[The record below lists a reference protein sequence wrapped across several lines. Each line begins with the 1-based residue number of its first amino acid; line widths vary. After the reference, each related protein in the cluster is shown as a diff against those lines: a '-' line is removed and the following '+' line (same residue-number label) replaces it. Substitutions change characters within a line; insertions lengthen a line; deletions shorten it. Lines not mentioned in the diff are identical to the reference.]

1 MRTLHLADAVARND
15 FVRFVIVKG
24 QAAPQNVVNSRPVS
38 MRRSLASRGANTYE
52 AQQIA
57 DALIGDNIKKGWS
70 EVHSQSEAHA
80 ETA

>member
-1 MRTLHLADAVARND
+1 MLLPAMTSYGSSLSRDRLN
-15 FVRFVIVKG
+15 
-24 QAAPQNVVNSRPVS
+24 PQNVVNSRPVS